1 MGRRRG
7 EKEKGGKEGR
17 ERGRKDSEVPND
29 TSIACMSPC
38 SNESLAIQCN
48 DLGLPHMHSTHT
60 LANVCLLVL
69 LVTICDLDS
78 LHRRLRGTS

>member
-7 EKEKGGKEGR
+7 EKEKGGKKEGR

-38 SNESLAIQCN
+38 SNESLTIRCN
-48 DLGLPHMHSTHT
+48 D
-60 LANVCLLVL
+60 V
-69 LVTICDLDS
+69 IKKII
-78 LHRRLRGTS
+78 